1 MCVLQWWPGGLGH
14 TATHAVVMAK
24 TISLGQDRGVHPF
37 LVQVE
42 KRYCLRKEEK
52 NSCFFLQL
60 RDPATHQP
68 LPGVIVGEIGPKL
81 GMNSNNQVA
90 IGCQHVTFTFTNM
103 FIFIL

>member
-42 KRYCLRKEEK
+42 KCYCKK
-52 NSCFFLQL
+52 KTFDFLQL

-81 GMNSNNQVA
+81 GMNSNNQKHFKDRN
-90 IGCQHVTFTFTNM
+90 GMCM
-103 FIFIL
+103 